1 MNATIR
7 TSTGMNRTRS
17 DHWERVY
24 SNKETTEL
32 SWYQPRSEVS
42 LRLIAQTGVQSD
54 SPVLDAGGGA
64 STLVDNLQEQGFRD
78 ITVLDISAT
87 ALERAKARMG
97 DPAKTVHWVTAD
109 VTAFSPTR
117 RYTLWHDRAV
127 FHFLVEQH
135 DRERYLDAVLAA
147 LQPRGHLLLSTF
159 GPDGPLRCSG
169 LEICRYS
176 IEQLQ
181 AIFAAHFELQHHEL
195 HDHVTPAGASQQFL
209 YSLWQVRAR

>member
-1 MNATIR
+1 MNGA
-7 TSTGMNRTRS
+7 RS

-54 SPVLDAGGGA
+54 DPILDARGGA
-64 STLVDNLQEQGFRD
+64 STLVDSLQEQGFRD

-87 ALERAKARMG
+87 ALERARTRMG
-97 DPAKTVHWVTAD
+97 DSARTVHWVTAD

-117 RYTLWHDRAV
+117 RYALWHDRAV

-135 DRERYLDAVLAA
+135 DRERYPGAVLAA

-176 IEQLQ
+176 VEQLRE
-181 AIFAAHFELQHHEL
+181 IFEADFELRHHEL
-195 HDHVTPAGASQQFL
+195 HDHVTPAGASQQFI
-209 YSLWQVRAR
+209 YSWWQVRTR

>member
-1 MNATIR
+1 MSATIR
-7 TSTGMNRTRS
+7 SAAAMNRARS

-24 SNKETTEL
+24 SNKKTTEL
-32 SWYQPRSEVS
+32 SWYQARSEVS
-42 LRLIAQTGVQSD
+42 LCLIAQAGVRND
-54 SPVLDAGGGA
+54 DPILDAGGGA

-87 ALERAKARMG
+87 ALERAKTRMG
-97 DPAKTVHWVTAD
+97 DKAESVHWVTAD

-117 RYTLWHDRAV
+117 RYALWHDRAV
-127 FHFLVEQH
+127 FHFLVEQN
-135 DRERYLDAVLAA
+135 DRERYLVA
-147 LQPRGHLLLSTF
+147 LRATLRPQGHLLLSTF

-181 AIFAAHFELQHHEL
+181 EIFDENFELQHHEL
-195 HDHVTPAGASQQFL
+195 HDHVTPGGASQQFL
-209 YSLWQVRAR
+209 YSLWQVRTR

>member
-1 MNATIR
+1 MNT
-7 TSTGMNRTRS
+7 TRS

-24 SNKETTEL
+24 SNKEATEL
-32 SWYQPRSEVS
+32 SWYQLRSEIS

-54 SPVLDAGGGA
+54 DPILDAGGGA
-64 STLVDNLQEQGFRD
+64 STLVDNLHEQGFRD

-97 DPAKTVHWVTAD
+97 DSASTVHWVTAD

-117 RYTLWHDRAV
+117 QYALWHDRAV

-135 DRERYLDAVLAA
+135 DRERYLDALIAT
-147 LQPRGHLLLSTF
+147 LRPRGHLVLSTF

-176 IEQLQ
+176 IEQLRE
-181 AIFAAHFELQHHEL
+181 IFDAHFELRHHEL
-195 HDHVTPAGASQQFL
+195 HDHVTPAGASQQFI
-209 YSLWQVRAR
+209 YSRWQVRTR

>member
-1 MNATIR
+1 MTKSCR
-7 TSTGMNRTRS
+7 

-42 LRLIAQTGVQSD
+42 LRLIARTGVQSD
-54 SPVLDAGGGA
+54 DPILDAGGGA
-64 STLVDNLQEQGFRD
+64 STLVDNLWEQGFRD

-97 DPAKTVHWVTAD
+97 DSARTVHWVTAD

-117 RYTLWHDRAV
+117 QYALWHDRAV

-135 DRERYLDAVLAA
+135 DRGRYRDALLAT
-147 LQPRGHLLLSTF
+147 LRPRGHLVLSTF

-176 IEQLQ
+176 IEKLQ
-181 AIFAAHFELQHHEL
+181 EIFDAHFELQHHEL
-195 HDHVTPAGASQQFL
+195 HDHVTPTGSSQQFI
-209 YSLWQVRAR
+209 YSWWQVRTR

>member
-1 MNATIR
+1 MT
-7 TSTGMNRTRS
+7 TTRS
-17 DHWERVY
+17 EHWERVY
-24 SNKETTEL
+24 SNKEATEL

-42 LRLIAQTGVQSD
+42 LRLITQTGVQSND
-54 SPVLDAGGGA
+54 PILDAGGGA

-97 DPAKTVHWVTAD
+97 DSARTVHWVTAD

-117 RYTLWHDRAV
+117 QYALWHDRAV

-135 DRERYLDAVLAA
+135 DRDRYLDALLAT
-147 LQPRGHLLLSTF
+147 LRPRGHLVLATF

-176 IEQLQ
+176 SEQLQ
-181 AIFAAHFELQHHEL
+181 EIFDAHFELRHHEL
-195 HDHVTPAGASQQFL
+195 HDHVTPAGASQQFI
-209 YSLWQVRAR
+209 YSWWQVRAR